1 MRVLMVEDESEVAR
15 VVTRRLNRLGF
26 EADCVST
33 LRDAREALERIAM
46 RSRFWTAAFPMAT
59 APR

>member
-33 LRDAREALERIAM
+33 LRDAREALDGAM
-46 RSRFWTAAFPMAT
+46 TVLLGVPAQTLRGARNA
-59 APR
+59 